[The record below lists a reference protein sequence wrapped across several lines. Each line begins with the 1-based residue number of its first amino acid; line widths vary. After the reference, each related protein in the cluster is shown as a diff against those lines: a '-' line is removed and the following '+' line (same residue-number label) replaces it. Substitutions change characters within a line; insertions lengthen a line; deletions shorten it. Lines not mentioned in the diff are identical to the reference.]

1 MCLCV
6 YVSMRLCV
14 YVSMCLLCVS
24 VELPVEEEKR
34 MKKVAIAE
42 DIEGRT
48 KYLTEV
54 ISFVLKV
61 AAA

>member
-1 MCLCV
+1 
-6 YVSMRLCV
+6 
-14 YVSMCLLCVS
+14 MCLLCVS